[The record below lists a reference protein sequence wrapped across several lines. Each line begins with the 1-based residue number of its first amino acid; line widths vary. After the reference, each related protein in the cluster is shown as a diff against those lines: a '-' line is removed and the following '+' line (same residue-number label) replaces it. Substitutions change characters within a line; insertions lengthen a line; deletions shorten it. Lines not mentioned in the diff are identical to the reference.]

1 MDDVRWF
8 AMDALQRW
16 VVPGLRE
23 RGLRIALEGNAPA
36 RAVICMNSD
45 QVREAWRHARRSRAR
60 LALYCWDLPPWR
72 LAGGRPNPVVEL
84 FGHVVALPR
93 LWGGFPERP
102 NFYSRLIWALRHADQ
117 VWAPSLATVADC
129 RSVAGVE
136 AVHLHYCYDSAR
148 FTELD
153 LPRDPRTVVAVSRL
167 VPSKA
172 HDSLLQAV
180 ARLTPMP
187 RVRIIGR
194 GELAPDLRREAER
207 LGVPCSVETDLDDAG
222 VVDAYRRATVVVCPS
237 TFEGLGLTGVEAL
250 ACGAQVV
257 ASDIPPHREFLGD
270 HVRYAP
276 PGDPVAL
283 AAVLEAA
290 LAGPALPPAD
300 LRALSLGSAVDRFHV
315 RIRALLDGAA

>member
-1 MDDVRWF
+1 
-8 AMDALQRW
+8 
-16 VVPGLRE
+16 
-23 RGLRIALEGNAPA
+23 
-36 RAVICMNSD
+36 
-45 QVREAWRHARRSRAR
+45 
-60 LALYCWDLPPWR
+60 
-72 LAGGRPNPVVEL
+72 
-84 FGHVVALPR
+84 
-93 LWGGFPERP
+93 
-102 NFYSRLIWALRHADQ
+102 
-117 VWAPSLATVADC
+117 
-129 RSVAGVE
+129 
-136 AVHLHYCYDSAR
+136 
-148 FTELD
+148 
-153 LPRDPRTVVAVSRL
+153 
-167 VPSKA
+167 
-172 HDSLLQAV
+172 
-180 ARLTPMP
+180 MP